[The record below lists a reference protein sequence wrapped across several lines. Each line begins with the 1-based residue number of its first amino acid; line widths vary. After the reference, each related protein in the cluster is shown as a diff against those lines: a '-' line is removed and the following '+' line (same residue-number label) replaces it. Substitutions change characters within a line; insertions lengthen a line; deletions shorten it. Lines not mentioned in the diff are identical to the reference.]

1 MAQNNSLLNM
11 ATANPASTDVHN
23 NINNL
28 IMKAEMDSKLRQYS
42 MSAYKTPQPITGT
55 IPDVALS
62 PLLTLK
68 SLGSVG
74 RKLLEKI
81 KLRNPVSHYTSGK
94 NVGDIIS
101 EGRIKGTSDSFP
113 GKPFYG
119 DRKSVL
125 AKRNKQFENE
135 SYASSDEIQFYKDN
149 MPSRSPAV
157 SVTRDPSFLQRAH
170 SHVGT
175 DVQFIMDRDDLI
187 KSGFKI
193 NPLAEKGFRK
203 VNMKQSDI
211 KNNLKHYADALNKN
225 VINKKQYKENVDNLF
240 KDQMNPKFEFEER
253 VRGNIPLNKV
263 KLIDFLT
270 FPDVSEDTFNAYK
283 MMNFLPRVLK
293 KNIPIIRSERTTNSL
308 MNLRNKMVNENSV
321 LVPSVNQLL
330 KTPTYKNNPFRNPKI
345 TVWDEKLQ
353 KIITIDNPY

>member
-42 MSAYKTPQPITGT
+42 MSAYRTPQPITGT

-74 RKLLEKI
+74 RKLLEKTGL
-81 KLRNPVSHYTSGK
+81 KNPISHYTSGK

-125 AKRNKQFENE
+125 AKRNKQFENK

-149 MPSRSPAV
+149 IPSRSSAV
-157 SVTRDPSFLQRAH
+157 SVTRDPAFLQRAH

-193 NPLAEKGFRK
+193 NPFAEKGFPK
-203 VNMKQSDI
+203 
-211 KNNLKHYADALNKN
+211 
-225 VINKKQYKENVDNLF
+225 INRTWDTKEYTR
-240 KDQMNPKFEFEER
+240 MNPRFEFEER

-270 FPDVSEDTFNAYK
+270 LPDVSEDTFNAYK

-308 MNLRNKMVNENSV
+308 MKLRNKMVNENSV
-321 LVPSVNQLL
+321 LVPSINQLL
-330 KTPTYKNNPFRNPKI
+330 KTPTYKNNPFRKPKI

-353 KIITIDNPY
+353 KIITINNPY

>member
-1 MAQNNSLLNM
+1 MAQNNSLLSM

-23 NINNL
+23 NINDL

-62 PLLTLK
+62 PLLTLR

-74 RKLLEKI
+74 KKILEKI

-94 NVGDIIS
+94 NVGDIIR
-101 EGRIKGTSDSFP
+101 EGRIKGTRDSFP

-157 SVTRDPSFLQRAH
+157 SVTRDPSFLQRFH

-193 NPLAEKGFRK
+193 NPFAERGFSK
-203 VNMKQSDI
+203 
-211 KNNLKHYADALNKN
+211 
-225 VINKKQYKENVDNLF
+225 VINLPTGKNTKEYIG
-240 KDQMNPKFEFEER
+240 MNPRFEFEER

-270 FPDVSEDTFNAYK
+270 FPDVSEGTFNAYK

-321 LVPSVNQLL
+321 FANLLVPSVNQLL
-330 KTPTYKNNPFRNPKI
+330 KTPTYKNNPFRKP
-345 TVWDEKLQ
+345 